1 MDGSNRTFRG
11 AKKQRMA
18 LGLLSIFLVLV
29 MVAAAC
35 GEAATPTPAPPTSAP
50 PTAVPA
56 TAVPPTSEPD
66 TSEPDTSEPATA
78 MPEPE
83 ATTAPAP
90 AATATPQPPTAVPE
104 PEITL
109 RPISEWTPENPATLE
124 EIEGELEKYRGE
136 TVIFR
141 SEGGALSAAY
151 RRAWLNPLREQF
163 GLNIV
168 EDTPSPGVAG
178 VRINAETENIQWHIL
193 DIGAAN
199 AAALIK
205 TDSLGEHDPA
215 VVDTRDFLSILTE
228 PGPYLAGGGVTWSL
242 VLAYN
247 TDVYPGDTGP
257 KNWADFFDREKFP
270 GRRALYQN
278 VNYGGQLQIQRLAQE
293 PDLLD
298 TPEGKRELAT
308 PSREQMEKDFAWYAN
323 WHNEAAGDIIY
334 WSSGSQCPEMLISG
348 EVDMCSAWNGRIY
361 DAAQTGAPLTI
372 CWECGFMTG
381 TSGWNIAKH
390 LKEQDPEA
398 YELANLVVA
407 WVSFPEN
414 NVKISQYITYG
425 PVNSKSFPFM
435 ADPAYDAVR
444 DQLPTSGANIEYSIL
459 WDEFWFSDNLDW
471 AQEQFLAATQ

>member
-1 MDGSNRTFRG
+1 MDVSNRTFRG

-35 GEAATPTPAPPTSAP
+35 GEAATPTSTPATSVPA
-50 PTAVPA
+50 TAVPA
-56 TAVPPTSEPD
+56 TAAPPTSVPD

-78 MPEPE
+78 MPEPA

-90 AATATPQPPTAVPE
+90 AATATSQPPTAVPE

-178 VRINAETENIQWHIL
+178 VRINAETENIRWHIL
-193 DIGAAN
+193 DVGAAN

-270 GRRALYQN
+270 GRRALRN
-278 VNYGGQLQIQRLAQE
+278 AVAYGGQIQIQRLGRE
-293 PDLLD
+293 PDLLYSQ
-298 TPEGKRELAT
+298 EGRRAVAIPTQE
-308 PSREQMEKDFAWYAN
+308 EMIEDFAWFDE
-323 WHNEAAGDIIY
+323 WTDEAGSDIIY
-334 WSSGSQCPEMLISG
+334 WSLGSDCPEFLLSG
-348 EVDMCSAWNGRIY
+348 QVSMCSAWNGRIF
-361 DAAQTGAPLTI
+361 DAQQTGEPIAV

-381 TSGWNIAKH
+381 ISAFTLAKG
-390 LKEQDPEA
+390 LEEQYPEK
-398 YELANLVVA
+398 YELANLILA
-407 WVSFPEN
+407 WITFPEN
-414 NVKISQYITYG
+414 NVRIAQFITYG
-425 PVNSKSFPFM
+425 PGNAKSFAFM
-435 ADPAYDAVR
+435 DDPAYDSVR
-444 DQLPTSGANIEYSIL
+444 DELPTSGANISYAIL
-459 WDEFWFSDNLDW
+459 WDETWLAANTDW
-471 AQEQFLAATQ
+471 AGEQFEQAIQ